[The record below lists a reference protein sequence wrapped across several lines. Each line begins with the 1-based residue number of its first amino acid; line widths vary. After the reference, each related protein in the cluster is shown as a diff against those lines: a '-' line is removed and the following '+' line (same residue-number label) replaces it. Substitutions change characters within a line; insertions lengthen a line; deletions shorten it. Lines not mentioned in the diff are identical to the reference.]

1 MSVAIPGEGTHAW
14 GTPRAQGNAM
24 CLLGVFRGF
33 LGLDWMEAERWKAT
47 GGTLSLGVLPRVTTR
62 MYRMVIYLLFT

>member
-1 MSVAIPGEGTHAW
+1 
-14 GTPRAQGNAM
+14 M